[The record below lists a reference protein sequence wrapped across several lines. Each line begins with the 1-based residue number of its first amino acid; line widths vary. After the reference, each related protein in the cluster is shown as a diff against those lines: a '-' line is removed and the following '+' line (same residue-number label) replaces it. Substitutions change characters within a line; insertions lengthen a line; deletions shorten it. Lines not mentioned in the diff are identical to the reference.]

1 MTETDRLLSEFMD
14 AWNAGRRPRVQDYL
28 ARAPDDA
35 RAELGE
41 QLTTFLEY
49 APTPSYDEA
58 TMQELMAKPAVVAAA
73 AAFESEA
80 GLWPALLP
88 RLREQ
93 ARLTVGD
100 VARRLTEA
108 LGLAGREAKA
118 EQYLEQMESG
128 TLDPGGVS
136 RRVLEALGRIL
147 RVDPGDLD
155 RAGAFGV
162 AEPAPALLRSEPGTA
177 PSVAHLEVLADAL
190 ATPAPGEEWDEVD
203 RLFRGGR

>member
-14 AWNAGRRPRVQDYL
+14 AWTAGRRPRVQDYL
-28 ARAPDDA
+28 ARAPDEA
-35 RAELGE
+35 RAGLAE

-49 APTPSYDEA
+49 APTPDYDEA
-58 TMQELMAKPAVVAAA
+58 TMAELMAEPAVVAAA
-73 AAFESEA
+73 EALESDA

-88 RLREQ
+88 RLRAQ
-93 ARLTVGD
+93 ARLSVAD
-100 VARRLTEA
+100 VARRLSEA
-108 LGLAGREAKA
+108 LGLAGREDKT
-118 EQYLEQMESG
+118 ERYLEQMESG
-128 TLDPGGVS
+128 ALDPGGVS
-136 RRVLEALGRIL
+136 RRVLDALGGIL

-162 AEPAPALLRSEPGTA
+162 AEPAPALLRSDPGTA

-190 ATPAPGEEWDEVD
+190 AAPASAEEWDEVD

>member
-1 MTETDRLLSEFMD
+1 MTETDRLLSQFMD

-35 RAELGE
+35 RAELAE

-49 APTPSYDEA
+49 APTPDYAEA
-58 TMQELMAKPAVVAAA
+58 TMAELMAEPAVVTAA

-93 ARLTVGD
+93 ARMTLGD
-100 VARRLTEA
+100 LARRLNEALAVTGRETKTEA
-108 LGLAGREAKA
+108 
-118 EQYLEQMESG
+118 YLKQMEAGS
-128 TLDPGGVS
+128 LDPGGVS

-147 RVDPGDLD
+147 RVDPEDLD

-190 ATPAPGEEWDEVD
+190 AAPAPGEEWDEVD

>member
-1 MTETDRLLSEFMD
+1 MTETDRLLSDFID

-35 RAELGE
+35 RNELAE

-49 APTPSYDEA
+49 APTPAYDEA
-58 TMQELMAKPAVVAAA
+58 TMAELMADPAVVAAA
-73 AAFESEA
+73 EAFESEA

-93 ARLTVGD
+93 ARLTLGD
-100 VARRLTEA
+100 VAGRLADA
-108 LGLAGREAKA
+108 LGLVGREAKTEA
-118 EQYLEQMESG
+118 YLSRMEAG

-162 AEPAPALLRSEPGTA
+162 AEPAPALLRSDPGTA

-190 ATPAPGEEWDEVD
+190 AASAPGEEWDEVD
-203 RLFRGGR
+203 HLFRGGR